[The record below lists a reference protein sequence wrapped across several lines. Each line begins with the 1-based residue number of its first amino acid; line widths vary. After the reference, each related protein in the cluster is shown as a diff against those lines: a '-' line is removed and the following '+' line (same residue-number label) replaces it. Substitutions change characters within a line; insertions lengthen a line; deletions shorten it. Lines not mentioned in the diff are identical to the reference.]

1 MLSMT
6 GYGECRVQNDRW
18 SVQVEFRSVNSRHL
32 KVVAKI
38 SDPYAPLEAELERLI
53 REKLRRGTI
62 HVILRIEPNRP
73 VDSYRLNKAAI
84 RAYREQF
91 LELCQE
97 WKSSGPADW
106 TSLLSLPGV
115 VLDHVAP
122 GESVHED
129 WPELSVIVS
138 TAIDRLTESR
148 RREGAAMAAEL
159 LGYSAAIRAE
169 LQLVEA
175 RYPLTKSEFAERL
188 RDRVQ
193 QSLEKYDIK
202 IEPEQLIREVAIFSE
217 RSDIAEE
224 ITRLRAHLSQYDE
237 IVSSEASEGR
247 KLEFLVQ
254 EMGREINTLG
264 SKSID
269 VAITRSGVEMKS
281 TLEKIRELIQ
291 NVE

>member
-38 SDPYAPLEAELERLI
+38 SDPYTPLEAELERLI
-53 REKLRRGTI
+53 RDRLRRGTI
-62 HVILRIEPNRP
+62 HVTLRIDPNLP

-91 LELCQE
+91 IELAAD
-97 WKSSGPADW
+97 WNVHPPTDW

-115 VLDHVAP
+115 VLDHVAS

-129 WPELSVIVS
+129 WPEISDIVS

-159 LGYSAAIRAE
+159 LGYSSAIRAE
-169 LQLVEA
+169 LQQVEA

-237 IVSSEASEGR
+237 IVSSDTSEGR